1 MTEVML
7 LKDIKR
13 LGRAGDIK
21 RVKDGY
27 ARNYLIPRGLAVV
40 ATKGASA
47 QARERLSAESRRRET
62 KLATDSSVAGVID
75 QVSLTFVV
83 KAGETGTLYGSVTN
97 ADIAAKLEE
106 QTGEAVDKRKVLLEQ
121 PIKELG
127 TYPVK
132 VKLEAELSPT
142 ITVVVEAE
150 SED

>member
-132 VKLEAELSPT
+132 VKLGAELSPT